1 MPTFQTEIRITEPD
15 EKIQKKLSDY
25 LQKRVTLEKQTFHH
39 LTNEQANPLYLRFE
53 TRGSTISE
61 LTKTVAEAVRETG
74 RSLSFT
80 IIRHKN

>member
-15 EKIQKKLSDY
+15 EKIQQKLSDY
-25 LQKRVTLEKQTFHH
+25 LQQRVTVENQSFHH
-39 LTNEQANPLYLRFE
+39 LTNEQTKPHYLRFE
-53 TRGSTISE
+53 TRGGSISE

-74 RSLSFT
+74 QSLSFT